1 MLLEGMSDS
10 TVMVISIAVQVVILY
25 LAWELFKWSFVTA
38 MRDQKD
44 DKKVPE
50 YLRDNKYMAMIIE
63 GMLPIGNAEIVIDTI
78 NENKFEYM
86 WLPPSTD
93 FKGGA
98 QFTYNFWMNK
108 HKLTNV
114 KDKVLFMRG
123 INRQDTIL
131 RYGDV
136 IEQHPGYEV
145 VMWKDNATA
154 PVVRREFKGESTG
167 LLVKNPSVRF
177 GENADELII
186 EFNTLKNPFNK
197 VAIKNKLLNVIGN
210 DSWSM
215 YTISFEDYISPNGF
229 EYGVLVK
236 LYINTKE
243 VYIHRVKN
251 DALLVNDAPLV
262 ILPSNSQGNVGGGQT
277 TGSVAD
283 LSYLN
288 YAIDGNGLSY
298 LYAKGFNSDR
308 FTTPSMR
315 RQNASKRLYFDMTL
329 HNEVRQIDSLNK

>member
-1 MLLEGMSDS
+1 MFFDGMSNTS
-10 TVMVISIAVQVVILY
+10 FIIVSIAVQAVVLY
-25 LAWELFKWSFVTA
+25 IVWELFKLSFVAA

-44 DKKVPE
+44 DKKFPE
-50 YLRDNKYMAMIIE
+50 YLRDSKYMAMIIE
-63 GMLPIGNAEIVIDTI
+63 GMLPLGNQEIVIDTV

-98 QFTYNFWMNK
+98 QYTYNFWMNK
-108 HKLTNV
+108 HKVAGV
-114 KDKVLFMRG
+114 KDKILFMRG
-123 INRQDTIL
+123 INRSDTVL

-136 IEQHPGYEV
+136 IEQHPGYEI
-145 VMWKDNATA
+145 VMWKDSPAA
-154 PVVRREFKGESTG
+154 SSPERREFKSQTVET
-167 LLVKNPSVRF
+167 LVKNPCVRF
-177 GENADELII
+177 GEDADELII

-197 VAIKNKLLNVIGN
+197 VVVKNKLLNVIGN

-236 LYINTKE
+236 LYINAKE

-251 DALLVNDAPLV
+251 DALLVNDAPLI
-262 ILPSNSQGNVGGGQT
+262 ILPSKGQSSQL
-277 TGSVAD
+277 TGSIAD

-288 YAIDGNGLSY
+288 YSIDGSGLDY
-298 LYAKGFNSDR
+298 LYSKGFNSER

-315 RQNASKRLYFDMTL
+315 RRQSSKRMYFDMTIY
-329 HNEVRQIDSLNK
+329 NEVRQIDSLLK